1 MANLGKTSWLESLSE
16 QNKASLERLKRLNIT
31 ITTSEP
37 TKIITEMREQLR
49 LLNEPLGAEVSDDT
63 LLFSEPEIRRLMDQ
77 DRACKECR
85 GFESCEYD
93 GMIGKLDL
101 WENSLRYV
109 VSHRCSVRTNFFEMK
124 KTEDILKKMRLPATV
139 ARMNFANFKA
149 DTPKLKELSKLAKDI
164 VSGQLYIGL
173 FLAGEPGLGKTHLGS
188 AMLQEWTKKGKAG
201 IYVTTTDLFKKLR
214 AFEKGNPDELLD
226 LVSTV
231 PFLFLD
237 DLGVEKPSDFVRQ
250 ELFHIINHRHNNA
263 RTAANPKGLVTV
275 ITSNYIPSKLIE
287 RLDGESETKTGQA
300 IVSRI
305 VGMCKPV
312 IVEGQDRRIRG

>member
-1 MANLGKTSWLESLSE
+1 
-16 QNKASLERLKRLNIT
+16 
-31 ITTSEP
+31 
-37 TKIITEMREQLR
+37 MRDQLR
-49 LLNEPLGAEVSDDT
+49 FLNEPLAAQVSDEM
-63 LLFSEPEIRRLMDQ
+63 LLFSEPEIRRLLDQ
-77 DRACKECR
+77 SKACKECK
-85 GFESCEYD
+85 GFDYCEYE
-93 GMIGKLDL
+93 GMTGRLDL

-109 VSHRCSVRTNFFEMK
+109 VSQPCVVRKNFFETK
-124 KTEDILKKMRLPATV
+124 KTDTILKKMKLPATV

-149 DTPKLKELSKLAKDI
+149 DTPELKDLAKLSKDI

-250 ELFHIINHRHNNA
+250 ELFHIINCRSNNA

-275 ITSNYIPSKLIE
+275 ITSNCIPSELIK
-287 RLDGESETKTGQA
+287 RLEGDSKSPTGQA

-312 IVEGQDRRIRG
+312 IVEGKDRRIRG